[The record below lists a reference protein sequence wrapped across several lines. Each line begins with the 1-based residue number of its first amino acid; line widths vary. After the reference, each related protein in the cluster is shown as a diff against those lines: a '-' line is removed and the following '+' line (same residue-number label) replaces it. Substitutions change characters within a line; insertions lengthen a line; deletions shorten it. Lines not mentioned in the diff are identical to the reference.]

1 VEGQP
6 RTLLERAGS
15 AAAGLGQVGPKHPT
29 TRLALQWGIAVLVFG
44 FLVFFLARQ
53 WGKLPDFD
61 WHFSP
66 GWLVLAAVGVAGFYA
81 GQCELWR
88 PIVRGLGSDIPAPQ
102 GRAIWG
108 KSILA
113 RYVPTSALMVVGRVV
128 MAEKLGVPKR
138 ICLASVIYELGLSFG
153 TAVMV
158 GSYFVIVLPDLEG
171 KPVRFLVLILIPLVL
186 TVLHPRV
193 FGPLANFG
201 LRKLGREPL
210 PRTLPFRNVLLI
222 SLGYVGTWAL
232 IGLGVCAFA
241 AALHPLASSDLP
253 YVAAA
258 YPVAFCVAVITFI
271 APSGLGTRDAA
282 LAVGISSAL
291 PSAVATAI
299 AVAFRLFQTVIEL
312 LFVAA
317 VVALGRRAGD
327 G

>member
-1 VEGQP
+1 MEGQP

-29 TRLALQWGIAVLVFG
+29 ARLALQWGLAALVFA
-44 FLVFFLARQ
+44 FLIFFVARQ

-61 WHFSP
+61 WHFAP
-66 GWLVLAAVGVAGFYA
+66 GWLVLAAVGVAGFYL

-88 PIVRGLGSDIPAPQ
+88 PIVHGLGAEIPHRQ
-102 GRAIWG
+102 GRAIWA

-113 RYVPTSALMVVGRVV
+113 RYVPTNALMVVGRVV

-138 ICLASVIYELGLSFG
+138 ICLASIIYELGLSFG

-171 KPVRFLVLILIPLVL
+171 KPARFLILILIPLVL

-193 FGPLANFG
+193 FGPLANFALG
-201 LRKLGREPL
+201 KLGREPL

-222 SLGYVGTWAL
+222 SLGYIGTWAL
-232 IGLGVCAFA
+232 IGLGVSAFA
-241 AALHPLASSDLP
+241 AALHPLSSSDLP
-253 YVAAA
+253 YLAAA

-282 LAVGISSAL
+282 LAVGISAAL

-299 AVAFRLFQTVIEL
+299 AVAFRLFQTAIEL

-317 VVALGRRAGD
+317 MVALGRRGD
-327 G
+327 S

>member
-29 TRLALQWGIAVLVFG
+29 ARLALQWGIAALVFG
-44 FLVFFLARQ
+44 FLIFFVARQ
-53 WGKLPDFD
+53 WSKLPDFD
-61 WHFSP
+61 WRFSP
-66 GWLVLAAVGVAGFYA
+66 GWLVLSALGVAGFYA

-88 PIVRGLGSDIPAPQ
+88 PIVHGLGTDMPHRQA
-102 GRAIWG
+102 RAIWA

-113 RYVPTSALMVVGRVV
+113 RYVPTNALMVVGRVV
-128 MAEKLGVPKR
+128 MAEKIGVPKR
-138 ICLASVIYELGLSFG
+138 ICLASVIYELGLGFG

-171 KPVRFLVLILIPLVL
+171 KPVRFLILILIPLVL

-193 FGPLANFG
+193 FGPLANFALG
-201 LRKLGREPL
+201 KLGREPL

-222 SLGYVGTWAL
+222 SLGYIGTWAL

-241 AALHPLASSDLP
+241 AALHPLDSSDLP

-299 AVAFRLFQTVIEL
+299 AVAFRLFQTAIEL

-317 VVALGRRAGD
+317 MVALGRRAD
-327 G
+327 S